1 MINEKKRLEKIIHEM
16 GRVAVAF
23 SGGVDSTLVAKV
35 ALDVLAENAVALTAT
50 SASLPKS
57 EMEACKTLAQEIG
70 ISHVLIESHETEDE
84 AYQQNDPLRCYY
96 CKNEVYKLLTD
107 YSRKHQIDFVLDG
120 TNADDVGDH
129 RPGRRAAREYGVRSP
144 LQEANFNKA
153 KIRTLAKQMGLSN
166 WNKPA
171 AACLSSRIP
180 YGSRVTLEKL
190 AQIEQAEAFLKS
202 LGLGQLRVRHH
213 DQIARI
219 ETLPEEFPM
228 VITLQKQ
235 IVAELK
241 KLGYMYVTLD
251 LAGFSSGSMNEILK
265 TSGVGRGRQST
276 PITLV

>member
-1 MINEKKRLEKIIHEM
+1 MIEEEKCLERIIQEM

-35 ALDVLAENAVALTAT
+35 AVDVLGEKAIALTAI

-57 EMEACKTLAQEIG
+57 EMEACKALAQEIG
-70 ISHVLIESHETEDE
+70 INHVLIESHETEDK

-96 CKNEVYKLLTD
+96 CKNEVYKLFTD
-107 YSRKHQIDFVLDG
+107 YSRQHRIDFVLDG

-129 RPGRRAAREYGVRSP
+129 RPGRKAAGEYGVRSP
-144 LQEANFNKA
+144 LQEANFNKT
-153 KIRTLAKQMGLSN
+153 KIRALAKQMGLSN

-180 YGSRVTLEKL
+180 FGSRVTLEKL
-190 AQIEQAEAFLKS
+190 AQIEQAEAVLKS

-219 ETLPEEFPM
+219 EILPEEFPV
-228 VITLQKQ
+228 VIILHKQ
-235 IVAELK
+235 IVAEFR
-241 KLGYMYVTLD
+241 KLGYIYITLD
-251 LAGFSSGSMNEILK
+251 LAGFSSGSMNEVLK
-265 TSGVGRGRQST
+265 TSGVSRGRQST
-276 PITLV
+276 QITLV